1 MVMPHTP
8 IPSYGRIPLIDTIRG
23 FALCGI
29 IFANLM
35 SFFGFYSLNYAQI
48 SQLPFADRATLFVID
63 WLVEGK
69 FYTVFAILF
78 GAGFTLLHGQ
88 KQGADFASYWRRR
101 MGVLLFIGLI
111 HMFFI
116 WHGDILVLY
125 SLLGMTL
132 PWFMRLSAPRLLFIA
147 LTLLLIPLLIH
158 LMAIISKDADFWSAL
173 KWIALGLKS
182 NLGYEHTSLLSMR
195 TSTEFMDVF
204 VANIYS
210 AIPRPMSYL
219 ITGRPFQVLGQF
231 LLGIYFVKTFM
242 KQGRINMT
250 ISWQTIAFLATT
262 GLLLNLVYAV
272 IKAMTGSPFS
282 LNLIGL
288 IQGVCYHLGCLFL
301 ALTYLACLVKFI
313 DKCHRKVALGLNT
326 LGRMSL
332 TIYLMQT
339 TLCVMLFYGYGLA
352 LMNTLPFY
360 LIGVFGA
367 VILAAQVSFGLWWLN
382 QFRQGP
388 VEMMWRKAL

>member
-1 MVMPHTP
+1 MVMQHTP
-8 IPSYGRIPLIDTIRG
+8 MPNYGRIPLLDTIRG

-48 SQLPFADRATLFVID
+48 SQLPFADRASLFVID

-78 GAGFTLLHGQ
+78 GAGFALLHEQ
-88 KQGADFASYWRRR
+88 KQGADFASYWHKR
-101 MGVLLFIGLI
+101 MGVLLIIGLI
-111 HMFFI
+111 HMCFI
-116 WHGDILVLY
+116 WHGDILILY
-125 SLLGMTL
+125 SLLGMAL
-132 PWFMRLSAPRLLFIA
+132 PWFIRFSASRLLFIA
-147 LTLLLIPLLIH
+147 LMLLFIPLLIH
-158 LMAIISKDADFWSAL
+158 LMAIISKDANFWSAL
-173 KWIALGLKS
+173 KLIALSLKS

-204 VANIYS
+204 IANIYS

-250 ISWQTIAFLATT
+250 ISWQAISFLALT

-272 IKAMTGSPFS
+272 VKAMTGSPFS
-282 LNLIGL
+282 LNLIGFM
-288 IQGVCYHLGCLFL
+288 QGVCYHLGCLFL
-301 ALTYLACLVKFI
+301 ALTYLTCIVKLV
-313 DKCHRKVALGLNT
+313 DKCHSKVALGLNT

-332 TIYLMQT
+332 TMYLMQT

-367 VILAAQVSFGLWWLN
+367 VILIVQVSFGQWWLN
-382 QFRQGP
+382 QFQQGP
-388 VEMMWRKAL
+388 IEMIWRKAL